1 MRKDKRMEQNMTE
14 KRKGT
19 DREDLVVILFG
30 ILLAWLIYEI
40 VLKELPET
48 TRVCPGHNE
57 ETTIGYEKR
66 YNPFA

>member
-1 MRKDKRMEQNMTE
+1 MEQNMTE

-30 ILLAWLIYEI
+30 ILLAWLIYQI

-48 TRVCPGHNE
+48 L
-57 ETTIGYEKR
+57 
-66 YNPFA
+66 

>member
-30 ILLAWLIYEI
+30 ILLAWLIYQI
-40 VLKELPET
+40 VLKELP
-48 TRVCPGHNE
+48 
-57 ETTIGYEKR
+57 
-66 YNPFA
+66 